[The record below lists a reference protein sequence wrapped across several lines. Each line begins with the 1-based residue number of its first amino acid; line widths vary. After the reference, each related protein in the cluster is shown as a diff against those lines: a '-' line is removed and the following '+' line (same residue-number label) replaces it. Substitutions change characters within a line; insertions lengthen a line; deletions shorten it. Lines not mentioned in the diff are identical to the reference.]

1 MSLDDLRSLL
11 RSAQDAVPPFPAPRF
26 DHLSALTGPIGIWE
40 HARYTTPRTAHG
52 LCTDD
57 NARALIVLSRDTTR
71 SEELDLL
78 ADRYLRFVLD
88 ARIEGGGFHNRR
100 HADGSW
106 LDDVGSDDSQG
117 RAWWGLGV
125 AARHGRTPDIR
136 EAAMAAFDDCPGVT
150 ADHLRP
156 NAFAILGAVE
166 VLALAPHH
174 VAARALLRRS
184 TDRLITAA
192 ATRIPWVEPRLTYDN
207 ARLPEAFLAAGA
219 TLDDPALVRTGLRLL
234 SWLVEAETVDDHFSF
249 TPAGGWAPGEP
260 RPAFDQQPVEA
271 VAMAEACHRAWAVTG
286 DEVWRDHAL
295 AAARWFVGD
304 NDVGEALYDVRSGGT
319 CDGLMVDG
327 VNENQGAESTLAGLG
342 ALQVAGS
349 FGRDRSSGA
358 PS

>member
-1 MSLDDLRSLL
+1 
-11 RSAQDAVPPFPAPRF
+11 
-26 DHLSALTGPIGIWE
+26 
-40 HARYTTPRTAHG
+40 
-52 LCTDD
+52 
-57 NARALIVLSRDTTR
+57 LSRDTTR

-271 VAMAEACHRAWAVTG
+271 VAMAEACHRAWRSRATRSG
-286 DEVWRDHAL
+286 ATAL
-295 AAARWFVGD
+295 SPRRGGSSGTTTWARPSTMSG
-304 NDVGEALYDVRSGGT
+304 SGGT